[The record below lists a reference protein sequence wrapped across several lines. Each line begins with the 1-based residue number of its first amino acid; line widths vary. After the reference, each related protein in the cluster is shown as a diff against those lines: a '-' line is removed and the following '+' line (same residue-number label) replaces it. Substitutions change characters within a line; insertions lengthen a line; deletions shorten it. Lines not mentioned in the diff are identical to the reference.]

1 MRLVPFDTVSA
12 SNPLQSFPLEIREGT
27 PLAGSLGSIAILL
40 PTAAALLVPFVL
52 LGQHLLADADARALI
67 LERPGMSLQIALAL
81 GLWALLF
88 ALPAQRYLGRLF
100 KRRAVAIDGVAVTV
114 AERGLLGRS
123 RWREPLSSYAGLTH
137 HVRASVSGTRHE
149 LILVHPEVDKSI
161 LLMSADRIS
170 EGEIARVAKFLD
182 RPEIP
187 ARDLYRFRAP
197 AVPSLRGAG
206 LAEARA

>member
-1 MRLVPFDTVSA
+1 MRLAPFDTVSA
-12 SNPLQSFPLEIREGT
+12 SNPLQSFPIDIREGT
-27 PLAGSLGSIAILL
+27 PLAGSLGSLTILI

-52 LGQHLLADADARALI
+52 LGQHLVADAEARALI

-88 ALPAQRYLGRLF
+88 ALPAHRHLGRLF
-100 KRRAVAIDGVAVTV
+100 KRRAVGMDGVSVNV
-114 AERGLLGRS
+114 AERGLFGVS

-149 LILVHPEVDKSI
+149 LILIHPEAEKSI

-170 EGEIARVAKFLD
+170 EGEIARVAKFLG

-187 ARDLYRFRAP
+187 ARDLYRFKAP
-197 AVPSLRGAG
+197 TLPALRGAG
-206 LAEARA
+206 LAGARA